1 MSWML
6 PITWILHCN
15 GETIRNVFNDWSDKF
30 LYSLSSLPSSSLP
43 ASSLSSS
50 QQQQQQQKSEN
61 KRKNITLLIVETCA
75 KAMRQMEIR
84 NIDSYRSIVSSPT
97 TTMVTP
103 ISHFVVPR
111 LIESIMSMHKNTNK
125 NKESIIDLTCLST
138 LLSICHE
145 LADGESAIRLIQWRI
160 LSSSSS
166 SSSLPLND
174 DDNSDSDDEISSN
187 HRHNRHHQQLAS
199 SDSSNDVLWC
209 MNYWSSFPMVRVIN
223 LKRRKDRMASFM
235 SQAMHSG
242 LWAIR
247 GVIPPDRWQ
256 AIDDDDDDNNNN
268 AGTES
273 CNSNADTSTN
283 TLTSYIGTYAIDGSQ
298 DSPAEVERNLMSWVE
313 SEGSPNNNNGSAKK
327 RVLDSL
333 VLPRWR
339 PNNLRAFDVHASDD
353 PSWMVSLSPSEK
365 ACALSHIATWNGV
378 ASSNT
383 TCINFT
389 FSGFARGDPMHTPL
403 NHNNDDDGI
412 PRSNRMPPTPVA
424 LVLEDDA
431 ICVDRFKDRLEEVL
445 QELPRDFH
453 YCAIGYAKPKE
464 APLVDI
470 PGCEHIKL
478 PTMTWY
484 LTGYLLS
491 KAGARY
497 LLNHLPVVGP
507 VDTWMG
513 RKMILTSNWEN
524 DYGHR
529 IGVGNAPSKEAT
541 SNNYAQPPTIS
552 RKEIRECVQFRA
564 YCASVPLCDQ
574 KVRTTTA
581 TGASAKENYNK
592 PLQNW
597 RFRDSDIVYSG
608 NTGGGGN
615 STNRSN
621 YKKKL

>member
-1 MSWML
+1 
-6 PITWILHCN
+6 
-15 GETIRNVFNDWSDKF
+15 
-30 LYSLSSLPSSSLP
+30 
-43 ASSLSSS
+43 
-50 QQQQQQQKSEN
+50 
-61 KRKNITLLIVETCA
+61 
-75 KAMRQMEIR
+75 
-84 NIDSYRSIVSSPT
+84 
-97 TTMVTP
+97 
-103 ISHFVVPR
+103 
-111 LIESIMSMHKNTNK
+111 
-125 NKESIIDLTCLST
+125 
-138 LLSICHE
+138 
-145 LADGESAIRLIQWRI
+145 
-160 LSSSSS
+160 
-166 SSSLPLND
+166 
-174 DDNSDSDDEISSN
+174 
-187 HRHNRHHQQLAS
+187 
-199 SDSSNDVLWC
+199 
-209 MNYWSSFPMVRVIN
+209 
-223 LKRRKDRMASFM
+223 MASFM
-235 SQAMHSG
+235 SQAMHAG
-242 LWAIR
+242 LWTIR

-256 AIDDDDDDNNNN
+256 AIDENNSSNDNGNV
-268 AGTES
+268 GTGS
-273 CNSNADTSTN
+273 CNSNADTN

-313 SEGSPNNNNGSAKK
+313 SEGEPNNGSTKK
-327 RVLDSL
+327 RSLDSL

-339 PNNLRAFDVHASDD
+339 PNNLKAFDVYASDD

-365 ACALSHIATWNGV
+365 ACALSHIATWKGI

-383 TCINFT
+383 TCSNFT
-389 FSGFARGDPMHTPL
+389 FSGFARGDPMHTL
-403 NHNNDDDGI
+403 LKHNNNDKDGI
-412 PRSNRMPPTPVA
+412 PHSNRMSPTPVA

-453 YCAIGYAKPKE
+453 YCAIGYAKPRE

-524 DYGHR
+524 DYGQR
-529 IGVGNAPSKEAT
+529 IGVGYVPSKEGPI
-541 SNNYAQPPTIS
+541 NHAQPPTMS
-552 RKEIRECVQFRA
+552 RKEIRECLQFRA

-574 KVRTTTA
+574 KVGTTTA
-581 TGASAKENYNK
+581 TGASATKENYNK

-608 NTGGGGN
+608 NTAGGKN
-615 STNRSN
+615 SAKRSST
-621 YKKKL
+621 KKKFESEGRRNRT